1 MTFSY
6 ERGSPRVQG
15 ATRTHSAAHPLPLD
29 IISWNQSTPPPP
41 YWSSGRVCR
50 QAQARSDLRRAPAV
64 RLAPAVHVEQAGLQ
78 AAVGRQALVQV
89 EQLQRG
95 ARVLDGVVRGGLD
108 VQTQQVAGQEA
119 QAQAALALE
128 AEQVARVA

>member
-1 MTFSY
+1 MES
-6 ERGSPRVQG
+6 Q
-15 ATRTHSAAHPLPLD
+15 
-29 IISWNQSTPPPP
+29 
-41 YWSSGRVCR
+41 
-50 QAQARSDLRRAPAV
+50 RAPAM

-108 VQTQQVAGQEA
+108 VQAQQVAGQEA

-128 AEQVARVA
+128 AEQVTRVAQLRALATPLKHPGPAPWVR